1 MRPSISFP
9 SNTTTAAKNESSQQV
24 LSQIWHKSGSCP
36 KGTIPIR
43 RITRKE
49 LLRAASIEHFG
60 REGPRSPFV
69 ANTTNNQSSHFVYR
83 NNGTE
88 VNVFPLP
95 DHSVIIR
102 AYIYIYIFFFFFS
115 FFLFFFCH
123 RHHIYIY
130 IYI

>member
-9 SNTTTAAKNESSQQV
+9 SDTTTAAKNESSQRV

-43 RITRKE
+43 TITRKE

-60 REGPRSPFV
+60 REGPRSSFV
-69 ANTTNNQSSHFVYR
+69 ANTTNNKSSYFVYR
-83 NNGTE
+83 NNGTK

-95 DHSVIIR
+95 NHSVIIICNSLL
-102 AYIYIYIFFFFFS
+102 YIYIYIFFFF
-115 FFLFFFCH
+115 LFFAINI
-123 RHHIYIY
+123 IYGSVH
-130 IYI
+130 